1 MPPLTELQV
10 RDQFQ
15 ATALM
20 LCAERGH
27 TEMVDSL
34 LSAGADAGCVDENGN
49 SALHLA
55 SFYGR
60 TDVVEVLLSVDVDV
74 TVRGPPLLMSKLVD
88 ILCPCCRR

>member
-1 MPPLTELQV
+1 MHGAPTNQQV

-27 TEMVDSL
+27 TLMVDSL
-34 LSAGADAGCVDENGN
+34 LSAGADVCCVDENGN

-60 TDVVEVLLSVDVDV
+60 ADVVELLLSVDVDV
-74 TVRGPPLLMSKLVD
+74 AVS
-88 ILCPCCRR
+88 